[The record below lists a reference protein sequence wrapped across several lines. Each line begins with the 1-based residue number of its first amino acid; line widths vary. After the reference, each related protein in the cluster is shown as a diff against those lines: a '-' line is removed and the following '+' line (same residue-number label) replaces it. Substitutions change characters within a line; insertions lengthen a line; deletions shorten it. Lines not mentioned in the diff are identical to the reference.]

1 MHDPYI
7 PALLISMAQEQ
18 QASASE
24 LDSLSDVMR
33 MTVWRPPVAV
43 ILNVAD
49 QTQFRPKLI
58 LSMPRSDF
66 VYLYETNINS
76 MFLCKF
82 SDPGV
87 KPPCSTS
94 MEIRINAIPVKPIYT
109 LGRRLQELVLP
120 EF

>member
-7 PALLISMAQEQ
+7 PALLIAMAQEQ
-18 QASASE
+18 QASAAE

-33 MTVWRPPVAV
+33 MTF
-43 ILNVAD
+43 
-49 QTQFRPKLI
+49 QPKLI
-58 LSMPRSDF
+58 LSKPRSDF

-94 MEIRINAIPVKPIYT
+94 MEIRINAIAVKPIHT

-120 EF
+120 Y